1 MKNKIKILI
10 IDDLKEYASELEE
23 NLRLHGFSAEYVTNV
38 EKGLVLLS
46 KDTYDVVL
54 LDNYIP
60 GMSGLEALPK
70 IKEISQTSQ
79 VIMITGHGS
88 YQDAVKAMKIGAYDY
103 VIKPFMLKE
112 LIFLIE
118 KSYRESHSFGN
129 DNFFEIISDKNVEQK
144 RYFGKTK
151 KVAEILKIINQIA
164 PYDSTVLITGETGTG
179 KELVAKEIFE
189 KSKRCDKPFVVLN
202 CSALQESLI
211 ESELFGHEQGA
222 FTGAVR
228 EKRGLVEIA
237 DGGTLFLDEI
247 GELSPGLQAKL
258 LRLLEQG
265 EYRRV
270 GGTKEHKTNVRIIAA
285 TNRNLEEEVKNGIF
299 RKDLYYRLNV
309 INITPPPLRE
319 RREDIPY
326 MICSIISFFNNL
338 LGRKV
343 TKVSNEVID
352 LFLNYEWPGNVR
364 ELENIIE
371 NTMLTSK
378 GEIIRKK
385 DLPSKFLEF
394 EKKVVKKS
402 NKPLSDIEKEY
413 ILSVLKENKGNKLK
427 SARTLGIDRTTL
439 YNKLREYGI
448 KD

>member
-1 MKNKIKILI
+1 M
-10 IDDLKEYASELEE
+10 ASRSGIGV
-23 NLRLHGFSAEYVTNV
+23 LR
-38 EKGLVLLS
+38 
-46 KDTYDVVL
+46 
-54 LDNYIP
+54 
-60 GMSGLEALPK
+60 
-70 IKEISQTSQ
+70 
-79 VIMITGHGS
+79 
-88 YQDAVKAMKIGAYDY
+88 
-103 VIKPFMLKE
+103 
-112 LIFLIE
+112 
-118 KSYRESHSFGN
+118 
-129 DNFFEIISDKNVEQK
+129 
-144 RYFGKTK
+144 
-151 KVAEILKIINQIA
+151 
-164 PYDSTVLITGETGTG
+164 
-179 KELVAKEIFE
+179 
-189 KSKRCDKPFVVLN
+189 
-202 CSALQESLI
+202 
-211 ESELFGHEQGA
+211 
-222 FTGAVR
+222 
-228 EKRGLVEIA
+228 
-237 DGGTLFLDEI
+237 
-247 GELSPGLQAKL
+247 
-258 LRLLEQG
+258 RL
-265 EYRRV
+265 
-270 GGTKEHKTNVRIIAA
+270 RIIAA

>member
-1 MKNKIKILI
+1 
-10 IDDLKEYASELEE
+10 
-23 NLRLHGFSAEYVTNV
+23 
-38 EKGLVLLS
+38 
-46 KDTYDVVL
+46 
-54 LDNYIP
+54 
-60 GMSGLEALPK
+60 
-70 IKEISQTSQ
+70 
-79 VIMITGHGS
+79 
-88 YQDAVKAMKIGAYDY
+88 
-103 VIKPFMLKE
+103 MLKE